1 MYHIC
6 LLVLVFGQECLGQ
19 TRGPPMVEKKPLL
32 LDSFIPASMQIIAHI
47 TELMKYD
54 LKPTTGTTTTTTM
67 RPTRPHKPGIFAPET
82 PPGPDVYFAKGLSY
96 QEYVERLKY
105 PSGYNYFDRYKYPV
119 EEEGRSLED
128 DEVPQ
133 NIELVVGKDLSDL
146 LRLVNRIEDVSES
159 EDREGQVQKFSQVYD
174 DSDFRFQLLRQKKV
188 PPTRAYVSL
197 LSLYDLLNKESK
209 KLGLNKYSGYTD
221 YILRELA
228 DISTGTSADQLRAVL
243 SKIVQRRDTKNPQII
258 KRINDLL
265 KDLEQSSSY
274 LNAALRYIPPLPFVL

>member
-1 MYHIC
+1 
-6 LLVLVFGQECLGQ
+6 
-19 TRGPPMVEKKPLL
+19 
-32 LDSFIPASMQIIAHI
+32 MQIIAHI

-209 KLGLNKYSGYTD
+209 KLGLNKYS
-221 YILRELA
+221 
-228 DISTGTSADQLRAVL
+228 V
-243 SKIVQRRDTKNPQII
+243 
-258 KRINDLL
+258 
-265 KDLEQSSSY
+265 SSS
-274 LNAALRYIPPLPFVL
+274 LNINHPYG